1 MRYKAITFVLL
12 GLFLFSLVSALDV
25 TLTSPDLDK
34 TIQQGGYDIILIHYV
49 IDNTGGSAGAVSIE
63 FNPGLTN
70 TPESK
75 SIAFKNDS
83 IKEGDTFLIVEVQD
97 TENPIIYTGDINAK
111 FGNDLLSSLT
121 SHITVDGDLTPVG
134 DCYLYTKNYFKSPKI
149 QQGDTN
155 DNIATIRVVASLGCP
170 NLKFDDIT
178 LTSTDAME
186 GEPLGVSFMETSIE
200 GKEYLFR
207 LSANAENVQTGS
219 YNYIYSISAT
229 GEGYENLN
237 KDIEFIITV
246 MSGINPITDDLP
258 SSIPTCSLSAS
269 EFALNQT
276 YKLICTST
284 NPNIEIQPVID
295 YDYIKGLGVT
305 ETGSTYEYSFQPKQ
319 FGNTII
325 RARFLFKNAPIGNEY
340 SQEVRILA
348 SSGIVPGT
356 SLALKFYPN
365 LYEAKEDEPIT
376 IRAVDNESGNILTNA
391 KIYLDGIEMLN
402 DSLVL
407 KSNKNYEIRAS
418 FIGYS
423 DLVETINL
431 NPKLINFTIGTEYNL
446 GESLNFTT
454 DPEDATVTLNGSLIS
469 LPFPLN
475 SIGTFEISVSKLG
488 YTTSTQNITV
498 GSHSKIIYSTPID
511 SIEKGGEILVEFAEN
526 ETLIYVDFQADPSE
540 AAVILVQEFTGKQVS
555 FLTEKEGV
563 YHVYADGEFIQQFSV
578 IKSDGWWN
586 FYKSPWVWIPAI
598 IILILLFIYYGFFA
612 PDPED
617 EEDN

>member
-418 FIGYS
+418 FIGYR

-446 GESLNFTT
+446 GDSLNFTT

-511 SIEKGGEILVEFAEN
+511 SLEKGGEILVEFAEN

-578 IKSDGWWN
+578 KKSDGWWN

>member
-356 SLALKFYPN
+356 SLALRFYPD

-418 FIGYS
+418 FIGYR

-446 GESLNFTT
+446 GDSLNFTT